1 MAETEQDPSVRGK
14 FVYVL
19 TLPYLITFMLFFNN
33 NIYFNNVKLFKKMKV
48 LVLHF

>member
-19 TLPYLITFMLFFNN
+19 FYMLFFNN